1 MARPKRTSRY
11 ALYCRERWIQIM
23 AGRDKKLSRGEFVSL
38 SKQIASDWQAFKRDG
53 ESGTE
58 ILKRF
63 SQMNAGI
70 RKQSKVV
77 DGQFFDGFIT
87 AHDSPNDT
95 ASVEIAE
102 QHLENEQTDGKV
114 LKQNRMSGVIIANC
128 DMTLVNVT
136 ITSNKS
142 EPDAVECTKPAAVEE
157 DIEEAPDTNIED
169 ETVRYPVAHV
179 KSSDKTELD
188 AAVELYKPAAVEEDL
203 EEAFDTRIE
212 EETARFSIAPMKL
225 PEARVSL
232 VEEAEPGNIDDSET
246 SDDDEQSD
254 TTEPAI
260 ETVSSLSLERHEA
273 MEPIDEEPEVVTT
286 KQPHFLSFSPLVSA
300 GNRSLTKLVNYTS
313 TAYAYILL
321 QLLFLCTVFKRLLS
335 IK

>member
-1 MARPKRTSRY
+1 
-11 ALYCRERWIQIM
+11 
-23 AGRDKKLSRGEFVSL
+23 
-38 SKQIASDWQAFKRDG
+38 
-53 ESGTE
+53 
-58 ILKRF
+58 
-63 SQMNAGI
+63 MNASI

-95 ASVEIAE
+95 ASLEIAE

-128 DMTLVNVT
+128 DMALVNAMT
-136 ITSNKS
+136 TSDKS
-142 EPDAVECTKPAAVEE
+142 EPDAVECTKPAAAEE
-157 DIEEAPDTNIED
+157 DLGEAFDTHIEE
-169 ETVRYPVAHV
+169 ETARVSIA
-179 KSSDKTELD
+179 SDKTELD
-188 AAVELYKPAAVEEDL
+188 AAVELHKPAAVEEDL

-225 PEARVSL
+225 PEARVSS
-232 VEEAEPGNIDDSET
+232 VEEAEPGNMDDTET

-254 TTEPAI
+254 TAEPAI

-273 MEPIDEEPEVVTT
+273 MEPIDEEPEVVAT
-286 KQPHFLSFSPLVSA
+286 KQAHFLSFSPLVSA

>member
-63 SQMNAGI
+63 SQMNASI

-128 DMTLVNVT
+128 DMTLVNAME
-136 ITSNKS
+136 TSNKS

-157 DIEEAPDTNIED
+157 DIEEALDTHIK
-169 ETVRYPVAHV
+169 ETARYPIAHV

-188 AAVELYKPAAVEEDL
+188 AIVELHKPAAVEEDL

-225 PEARVSL
+225 PEARVSS
-232 VEEAEPGNIDDSET
+232 VEEAEPGNIVDSET

-254 TTEPAI
+254 TAEPAI

-273 MEPIDEEPEVVTT
+273 MEPIDDEPEVVVT

-321 QLLFLCTVFKRLLS
+321 QLLFLCTVLKRLLS

>member
-63 SQMNAGI
+63 SQMNASI

-128 DMTLVNVT
+128 DMTLVNAME
-136 ITSNKS
+136 TSDKS
-142 EPDAVECTKPAAVEE
+142 EPDPVECTKPAAVEE
-157 DIEEAPDTNIED
+157 EALATNIEN
-169 ETVRYPVAHV
+169 ETARVSIAPVKH
-179 KSSDKTELD
+179 SDKTELD
-188 AAVELYKPAAVEEDL
+188 AAVELHKPAAVEEDL

-225 PEARVSL
+225 PEARVSS
-232 VEEAEPGNIDDSET
+232 VEEAEPGNIVDSET

-254 TTEPAI
+254 TAEPAI

-273 MEPIDEEPEVVTT
+273 MEPIDDEPEVVVT

-321 QLLFLCTVFKRLLS
+321 QLLFLCTVLKRLLS